1 MCHILVVGVGNLYR
15 SDDAVGIIVARR
27 LREKIGA
34 CVTVREESGEGTAL
48 LESWKGVDT
57 VILIDATQSGATPG
71 TLQRFDVNVQPLP
84 ATFFRH
90 STHAFSAAEAIELA
104 RALGQLPSRFI
115 VYGIEGKT
123 FLPGVGLSGEVEVAI
138 EEAVQRVRQEI
149 AYWTAIE
156 AEGM

>member
-1 MCHILVVGVGNLYR
+1 VGNVYR
-15 SDDAVGIIVARR
+15 SDDAVGAIVARR

-34 CVTVREESGEGTAL
+34 GVTVREESGEGTAL
-48 LESWKGVDT
+48 LESWKGVDA

-71 TLQRFDVNVQPLP
+71 TLQRFDVSVQSLP

-90 STHAFSAAEAIELA
+90 STHAFSIAETVELA
-104 RALGQLPSRFI
+104 RTLGQLPSRLV

-123 FLPGVGLSGEVEVAI
+123 FLPGVGLSGEVEGAI

-149 AYWTAIE
+149 FRWTATA